1 MNRKALISVVL
12 ALGAFAPAASAH
24 ARPHAYWRT
33 YPVAS
38 SLCSRVAAGQ
48 TPKRLAADAAQI
60 SAACTTLSNS
70 YEQAVSGFETAVA
83 PIAAQ
88 VKSTLAG
95 LAAARR
101 AAVQSHDR
109 STYITALQQAVTT
122 LQGLRAQE
130 RSAAQAYVTAI
141 RAARRTFWTT
151 IHSLPGAGS
160 LPSDSGNPA
169 PPSSPTVPVL
179 S

>member
-1 MNRKALISVVL
+1 MKRSALIPVVL

-24 ARPHAYWRT
+24 ANPHSYWRT

-38 SLCSRVAAGQ
+38 SLCSRVAAGH

-60 SAACTTLSNS
+60 SDACTALSNS
-70 YEQAVSGFETAVA
+70 YQQAVSAFQTAVA
-83 PIAAQ
+83 PIAGQ
-88 VKSTLAG
+88 VKATLAG
-95 LAAARR
+95 LAAARQ

-109 STYITALQQAVTT
+109 STYVAALQQAVST
-122 LQGLRAQE
+122 LKGLRAQE
-130 RSAAQAYVTAI
+130 RSAIQAYVTAI

-160 LPSDSGNPA
+160 LPSDGGNPA
-169 PPSSPTVPVL
+169 PPSPPTVPVL